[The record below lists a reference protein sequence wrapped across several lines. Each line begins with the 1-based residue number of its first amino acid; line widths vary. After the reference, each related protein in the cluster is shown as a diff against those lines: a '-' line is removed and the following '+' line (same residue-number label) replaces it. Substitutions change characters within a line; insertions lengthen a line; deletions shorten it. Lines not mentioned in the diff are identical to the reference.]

1 MKFIKLVVNGLFVV
15 NDILLQV
22 EYIKMI
28 CFRISLLDLGFST
41 KQYTIFWM
49 YTSQMK
55 AFWQW
60 QKSDIF
66 LCSKG
71 SDARE
76 ARDFKK

>member
-55 AFWQW
+55 AF
-60 QKSDIF
+60 
-66 LCSKG
+66 
-71 SDARE
+71 
-76 ARDFKK
+76 